1 MMMQRWAHILRG
13 SLQMMIW
20 NVSDYNMG
28 QMNKKGTASHKMRIK
43 RQHSHLKLIFFK
55 CFIKA
60 ESLRHFCSRGCLPS
74 VKYAILSKPRSGDI
88 LKWYIIMPLL
98 RSF

>member
-1 MMMQRWAHILRG
+1 MQRWAHILRG

-43 RQHSHLKLIFFK
+43 RQHSYLKLIFLK
-55 CFIKA
+55 CYSKQHCCDIFVA
-60 ESLRHFCSRGCLPS
+60 EG
-74 VKYAILSKPRSGDI
+74 VNPR
-88 LKWYIIMPLL
+88 
-98 RSF
+98 